1 MSTITSRPRRASA
14 VRVPNEP
21 QAAGAPAAP
30 SAEVAAI
37 SESPPVAPTA
47 DEPSSSAPA
56 VGEAAVG
63 EAALL
68 RSLHLTRVGRIP
80 CFFEAEASP
89 EARAD
94 RPLAAA
100 EHAAEL
106 QRRVADSKSRKLSAL
121 AGRVLRRTGRAAE
134 SFKGAPRPTA
144 SYHSEADQVSV
155 LRTDWSPRAAQVA
168 VDWSPPEMKFELTL
182 GADVVFS
189 GFLPPHVMWN
199 GRVLD
204 ATGDWEE
211 VMWLSEPEAD
221 YLELEIRLGEVRLQ
235 RQILLCRRDGWLYV
249 GDDVHAPASG
259 DLETRLRLPTA
270 DDVRFVPYEE
280 TRDGVLHAARHRLAV
295 VPASLPEWRAERSP
309 GELVGDAGRLELRRS
324 AAGVRSLNS
333 SLFLNFHPRRSRR
346 EITWRRLT
354 VGENLRLVGPD
365 EAVGYRLQA
374 GREHWLVYRSLTD
387 WANRT
392 LLGINLQTA
401 FLFARFSAEGRSE
414 PLIELEG

>member
-1 MSTITSRPRRASA
+1 MSTITSRPRRATA
-14 VRVPNEP
+14 VRGSNELKTS
-21 QAAGAPAAP
+21 AGAAAAP
-30 SAEVAAI
+30 AEVAAT
-37 SESPPVAPTA
+37 APS
-47 DEPSSSAPA
+47 DEAR
-56 VGEAAVG
+56 AAV
-63 EAALL
+63 EAGLL
-68 RSLHLTRVGRIP
+68 RSLHLTRVGRLP
-80 CFFEAEASP
+80 CFFETEAST

-106 QRRVADSKSRKLSAL
+106 QRRIAGLKNRKLSAL

-134 SFKGAPRPTA
+134 SFKGSPRPTA
-144 SYHSEADQVSV
+144 SYHSEAEQVSV

-189 GFLPPHVMWN
+189 GFLPPHVVCN

-204 ATGDWEE
+204 ATGEWEE

-249 GDDVHAPASG
+249 GDDVHAPALG

-270 DDVRFVPYEE
+270 DGVRFVPHEE
-280 TRDGVLHAARHRLAV
+280 TRDGVLHSARHRLAV

-333 SLFLNFHPRRSRR
+333 SLFLNFHPRRARR
-346 EITWRRLT
+346 DMTWRRLT

-401 FLFARFSAEGRSE
+401 FLLARFSTAGKSE